1 MEALIDLLAWS
12 LESDKALT
20 LDNGLPALATDDCF
34 PFHRSPPAPC
44 FVFLVGQFDSN
55 RLEVLVRLL
64 QASAGLVDG
73 SENGDVVDRDVPF
86 PLVLP
91 DKLLDEGDFC
101 PKSLVCQVIHR
112 WIYLVYK
119 VIPRGV
125 ACGRNE
131 MLAFLAVQKIE
142 IGGDDGNE
150 QERSES

>member
-34 PFHRSPPAPC
+34 PFHGPPPAPC

-91 DKLLDEGDFC
+91 EKLLE
-101 PKSLVCQVIHR
+101 
-112 WIYLVYK
+112 
-119 VIPRGV
+119 
-125 ACGRNE
+125 
-131 MLAFLAVQKIE
+131 
-142 IGGDDGNE
+142 
-150 QERSES
+150 